1 MLYVV
6 LAVMSSNPHLQQ
18 QQILTQLLTRTPT
31 HTIQTWNLNIDLHS
45 RPVPRSLLVQSWF
58 LRCNL

>member
-1 MLYVV
+1 
-6 LAVMSSNPHLQQ
+6 MSSNPHLQQ

-31 HTIQTWNLNIDLHS
+31 HTIQTWNLNIDLHA